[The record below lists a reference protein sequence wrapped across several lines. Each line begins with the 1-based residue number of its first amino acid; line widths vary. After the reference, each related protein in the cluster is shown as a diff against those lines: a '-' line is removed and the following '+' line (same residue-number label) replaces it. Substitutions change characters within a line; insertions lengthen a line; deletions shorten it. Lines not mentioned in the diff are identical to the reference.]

1 MTLPTV
7 TRSLSARLLVLTI
20 FFVMLAEV
28 LIYTPS
34 IARFR
39 QVWLEE
45 KLAAAHLAALTTR
58 AAPEGMVTAD
68 LADQL
73 LGHVGAHAVYLRM
86 PGHDL
91 YKLGDVPPV
100 PVSNIVD
107 LDDRGF
113 LGLIAD
119 AFDTMINGDGRMMR
133 VSGVSPRD
141 PAAEIEVILS
151 ETPLCAAML
160 DFSWRILG
168 LSIIISLI
176 TASLVFLALRW
187 LTVRPLSRFTEKMVA
202 FRQDP
207 EDADNIIMPS
217 RRTDEVGVA
226 ERELHDM
233 QIALRGAL
241 KQRARLAA
249 LGTAVTKINHDLRN
263 ILSTA
268 SLLSE
273 HLAMSEDPEVR
284 PTASRLMDALDRAVD
299 LCAKTLAYT
308 REGGPPLRRAN
319 LNLCT
324 LVDAAESDLAAARSA
339 RGRPLVNLL
348 QIQPGDVAL
357 SMLPVSHVLERAV
370 DYYYWDQGAAI
381 AYAESVKEVARY
393 ITEVR
398 PHVLVSVPR
407 LFDKIHSAVLNT
419 GGMKGRIARWAA
431 RVGAREVDAR
441 LADGLARQH
450 RVHGPHFGF
459 NHDNFCGTTAQP
471 NPACEDG
478 FEFFARHRLGY
489 QAA

>member
-319 LNLCT
+319 LNLRA
-324 LVDAAESDLAAARSA
+324 LVEAVESDLAPVRNGGSRWVNAVPEHITVQADREELM
-339 RGRPLVNLL
+339 RVLVNLGRNAF
-348 QIQPGDVAL
+348 QAGAETVTVSAEAAPSGIAITVADDGPG
-357 SMLPVSHVLERAV
+357 LP
-370 DYYYWDQGAAI
+370 
-381 AYAESVKEVARY
+381 
-393 ITEVR
+393 
-398 PHVLVSVPR
+398 PR
-407 LFDKIHSAVLNT
+407 
-419 GGMKGRIARWAA
+419 
-431 RVGAREVDAR
+431 
-441 LADGLARQH
+441 ARQH
-450 RVHGPHFGF
+450 LFQPFAGSARPG
-459 NHDNFCGTTAQP
+459 GTGLGLAI
-471 NPACEDG
+471 
-478 FEFFARHRLGY
+478 AREIMAAHRGDLKLVDTGSEGTVFRLELPI
-489 QAA
+489 